1 MWIGDGLEEAWVALK
16 ARASASARVVRTVI
30 SVATAGVMTV
40 TVACTTG
47 SASRSA
53 GPQRDTQAAQ
63 GSRPTSAPTTTIA
76 TPTEAAI
83 DPRTILVWV
92 APRLPEGLASAVARQ
107 PGVERTVAVTGGTA
121 WMTSSSSSTGLQI
134 ERLPHGY
141 AIPIEVAGA
150 DPAAYAALMPPEV
163 GARFARLVEP
173 GQGLASDVEL
183 RLRRASVGST
193 MAFGSHRIR
202 IADTVAAPL
211 IGVYELFVPR
221 ATAAGLGVVTPRYLI
236 VKPSPDASIGA
247 VEAAIRKL
255 IPSSTPSI
263 VATVGHVPYLRDSPH
278 TLPAL
283 FEKVAMGEFAGR
295 LGDGGTI
302 HVDPAWVRA
311 HIATATVPIIGNV
324 TCNVAFLP
332 QLREALT
339 RVERAGLASSIH
351 PSGYAGCFVPRFVSR
366 DPTRLISHH
375 AWGSAVDLNAPE
387 NPFGAKPT
395 MDRRI
400 VAIFTSLGFKWGGD
414 WLIPDGMHF
423 EYLTA
428 PPAG

>member
-1 MWIGDGLEEAWVALK
+1 MVGLE
-16 ARASASARVVRTVI
+16 ARASASERVVRNVI

-40 TVACTTG
+40 TVACTMG
-47 SASRSA
+47 SASRLA
-53 GPQRDTQAAQ
+53 GPQRDSQAAQ
-63 GSRPTSAPTTTIA
+63 GSRAASAPTTTIA
-76 TPTEAAI
+76 PPTEAAI
-83 DPRTILVWV
+83 EPRTILVWV
-92 APRLPEGLASAVARQ
+92 PPRLPEGLASAVAGVQ
-107 PGVERTVAVTGGTA
+107 GVEQAVPVIGGTA
-121 WMTSSSSSTGLQI
+121 WMTASSSSAGLRI
-134 ERLPHGY
+134 ELPPHGY

-150 DPAAYAALMPPEV
+150 DPAAYAALMPPEE
-163 GARFARLVEP
+163 GARFAHMEP

-193 MAFGSHRIR
+193 LTFGSNGVRIV
-202 IADTVAAPL
+202 DTVAAPL
-211 IGVYELFVPR
+211 IGAYELFVPT
-221 ATAAGLGVVTPRYLI
+221 ATAAELGVVTPRYLV
-236 VKPSPDASIGA
+236 VKPSPEASLGA
-247 VEAAIRKL
+247 VEASIRRL

-311 HIATATVPIIGNV
+311 HIVTATVPIIGNV
-324 TCNVAFLP
+324 TCNAAFLP
-332 QLREALT
+332 QLQEALT

-366 DPTRLISHH
+366 NPTRLISHH

-414 WLIPDGMHF
+414 WLVPDGMHF

-428 PPAG
+428 SPAG